1 MATACR
7 HFVAADSD
15 REYVLSPAYNQTPH
29 EKNAI
34 PKRVSEG
41 QSIVIRSLAHALT
54 LRVTKK
60 QNARDSNSQPWAT
73 ALSWPTVALSVSFK
87 TQQWTFRFDR
97 IRLWFVDH

>member
-1 MATACR
+1 MGSRPTSCR

-41 QSIVIRSLAHALT
+41 QSIVIRSLAHASGYQKELT
-54 LRVTKK
+54 PK
-60 QNARDSNSQPWAT
+60 AT